1 MRSEQ
6 WIRTQKRRVRKK
18 YRKVGNMYFSPK
30 EFRDF
35 RHGKYLNVS
44 ILNKALKRITK
55 GVQEL
60 ADSFRDAAKVI
71 SEAYK
76 EESDEQ

>member
-18 YRKVGNMYFSPK
+18 YKKAGSVYFSPK
-30 EFRDF
+30 EIRDLK
-35 RHGKYLNVS
+35 HGKNLS
-44 ILNKALKRITK
+44 ALTKAVKNIAK
-55 GVQEL
+55 AFQEL
-60 ADSFRDAAKVI
+60 AATISETVKAM

-76 EESDEQ
+76 ETESE

>member
-18 YRKVGNMYFSPK
+18 YIKAGNVYFSPK
-30 EFRDF
+30 EIRDLK
-35 RHGKYLNVS
+35 HGKNLSALV
-44 ILNKALKRITK
+44 KAVKNITK
-55 GVQEL
+55 AFQEL
-60 ADSFRDAAKVI
+60 TTTISKAVKVI

-76 EESDEQ
+76 EETE